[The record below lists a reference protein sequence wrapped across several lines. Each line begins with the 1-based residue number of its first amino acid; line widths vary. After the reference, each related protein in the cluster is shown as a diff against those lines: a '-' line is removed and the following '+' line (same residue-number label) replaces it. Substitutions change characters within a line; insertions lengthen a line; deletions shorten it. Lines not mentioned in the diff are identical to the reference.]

1 MRIIVPIGISGS
13 GKSTLYKKFYSNY
26 ELVCPD
32 QIRLELTGDI
42 SDQTKNGQVFKIV
55 DQMVDDCIKNDRS
68 FFYDATNVNS
78 KYRKEFVKKVKKFTN
93 VEVIYVFLESN
104 IEKSYKRIQN
114 DLTNGIVRSNVPE
127 DVLKRQYNMYMES
140 VKSDWKSEGA
150 DRAFVVNNIN
160 PTKVKELD

>member
-13 GKSTLYKKFYSNY
+13 GKSTLYKKIYSNY